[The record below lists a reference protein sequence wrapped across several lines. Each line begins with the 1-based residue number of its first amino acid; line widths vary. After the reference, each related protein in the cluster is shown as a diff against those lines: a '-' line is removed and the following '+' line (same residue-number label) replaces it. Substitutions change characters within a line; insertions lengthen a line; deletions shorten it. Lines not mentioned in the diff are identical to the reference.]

1 MKTVLITGSNG
12 LLGQKLTDL
21 YLQKKNKKL
30 IATGLGPN
38 RHPEKNGY
46 IYETLDIKDKSNLI
60 SIIDKYKPDCIIH
73 TAAMTQV
80 DDCETNKVEC
90 DSLNVGAVENIA
102 SVAAEYNIHLVHL
115 STDFIFD
122 GTKEL
127 LSEEETPNPLSY
139 YGLSKLKGEQIIQK
153 TCKSFAIL
161 RTVLVY
167 GVVADMSRSNI
178 VLWAVNSLKAGKN
191 IKVVNDQW
199 RTPTL
204 AEDLAQGCYLAEDKN
219 AVGIFNISGP
229 DYVSMDQMVLTIA
242 DIWNLDTS
250 LIQTISSIELN
261 QAAKRPPKTG
271 FNINKAIKD
280 LQYSPHNLEDGLK
293 LVKSQI
299 EVNNTPK

>member
-21 YLQKKNKKL
+21 YLQKKDKKL
-30 IATGLGPN
+30 IATGLGSN
-38 RHPEKNGY
+38 RHPVKSGY
-46 IYETLDIKDKSNLI
+46 IYETLDIRDKSNLQ
-60 SIIDKYKPDCIIH
+60 SLVEKYRPDCIIH

-80 DDCETNKVEC
+80 DDCETNQEEC
-90 DSLNVGAVENIA
+90 DKLNIDAVNNIA
-102 SVAAEYNIHLVHL
+102 SIAAEYNIHLVHL

-127 LSEEETPNPLSY
+127 LSEEEKPNPLSY
-139 YGLSKLKGEQIIQK
+139 YGHSKLKGEQIIQK
-153 TCKSFAIL
+153 ICKSYAIL

-204 AEDLAQGCYLAEDKN
+204 AEDLAQGCFLAEDKN
-219 AVGIFNISGP
+219 AFGIYNISGP

-280 LQYSPHNLEDGLK
+280 LQYSPNSLKNGLK
-293 LVKSQI
+293 IVKSQI

>member
-21 YLQKKNKKL
+21 YLQKKDKKL

-38 RHPEKNGY
+38 RHPVKSGY
-46 IYETLDIKDKSNLI
+46 IYETLDIRDKSNLQ
-60 SIIDKYKPDCIIH
+60 SLVEKYRPDCIIH

-80 DDCETNKVEC
+80 DDCETNHEDC
-90 DSLNVGAVENIA
+90 DKLNIDAVNNIA
-102 SVAAEYNIHLVHL
+102 SIAADYNIHLVHL

-122 GTKEL
+122 GNKEL
-127 LSEEETPNPLSY
+127 LSEEDKPNPLSY
-139 YGLSKLKGEQIIQK
+139 YGHSKLKGEQIIQK
-153 TCKSFAIL
+153 TCKSYAIL

-204 AEDLAQGCYLAEDKN
+204 AEDLAQGCFLAEDKN
-219 AVGIFNISGP
+219 AFGIYNISGP
-229 DYVSMDQMVLTIA
+229 DFVSMDQMVLTIA

-271 FNINKAIKD
+271 FNINKAIKE
-280 LQYSPHNLEDGLK
+280 LQYSPHSLKNGLEI
-293 LVKSQI
+293 VKSQI
-299 EVNNTPK
+299 ELNETKK

>member
-21 YLQKKNKKL
+21 YLQKKDKKL
-30 IATGLGPN
+30 IATGLGSN
-38 RHPEKNGY
+38 RHPVKSGY
-46 IYETLDIKDKSNLI
+46 IYETLDIRDKSNLQ
-60 SIIDKYKPDCIIH
+60 SLVEKYRPDCIIH

-80 DDCETNKVEC
+80 DDCETNQEEC
-90 DSLNVGAVENIA
+90 DKLNIDAVNNIA
-102 SVAAEYNIHLVHL
+102 SIAAEYNIHLVHL

-127 LSEEETPNPLSY
+127 LSEEEKPNPLSY
-139 YGLSKLKGEQIIQK
+139 YGHSKLKGEQIIQK
-153 TCKSFAIL
+153 ICKSYAIL

-204 AEDLAQGCYLAEDKN
+204 AEDLAQGCFLAEDKN
-219 AVGIFNISGP
+219 AFGIYNISGP

-271 FNINKAIKD
+271 FNINKAIRD
-280 LQYSPHNLEDGLK
+280 LQYSPNSLKNGLK
-293 LVKSQI
+293 IVKSQI